1 MKLLNYKLQNQIEAL
16 GENKPTNYFKDYLK
30 AVLEDTNTTYFQ
42 KCDYLGL
49 SLSEIKSKI
58 DTLSGDISELQEL
71 KKNLSTAL
79 EIAKELIAEI
89 FIENGIDRI
98 DGNIISSLTLSKES
112 TKPKDEIRILDE
124 NALMDLGYVKFSIDM
139 DALKADIN
147 AGKADELKDFVEVST
162 TYSIVPAKI
171 KVNKKRS
178 GLKALEQTDEI
189 LEQVAEEAK
198 MFNDQQTKALSSELS
213 ADRIKVRDKA
223 NIKLSYLEGFDII
236 DTANSIFGFGG
247 WAYTISSLEQ
257 VSQEVNANQNVVVC
271 YKAIVKV
278 DVYDINH
285 STMISRQDVGF
296 GTGVARN
303 LADAHENSA
312 KEAVTDALKR
322 SLRSFGN
329 QFGNS
334 LYDKSKS
341 VAQNNAPSNMPNAP
355 ANQNA
360 GFGQNQAIPNQ
371 APNQAMPSQIPNQA
385 MPNQV
390 PNDQVMGDIQS
401 LRNMG
406 LDVVEQNGF
415 LLVRG
420 NNIFAKKDTIKA
432 LGFRWDSKTKQW
444 YKQLSNAA

>member
-1 MKLLNYKLQNQIEAL
+1 
-16 GENKPTNYFKDYLK
+16 
-30 AVLEDTNTTYFQ
+30 
-42 KCDYLGL
+42 
-49 SLSEIKSKI
+49 
-58 DTLSGDISELQEL
+58 
-71 KKNLSTAL
+71 
-79 EIAKELIAEI
+79 
-89 FIENGIDRI
+89 
-98 DGNIISSLTLSKES
+98 
-112 TKPKDEIRILDE
+112 
-124 NALMDLGYVKFSIDM
+124 
-139 DALKADIN
+139 
-147 AGKADELKDFVEVST
+147 
-162 TYSIVPAKI
+162 
-171 KVNKKRS
+171 
-178 GLKALEQTDEI
+178 
-189 LEQVAEEAK
+189 

-213 ADRIKVRDKA
+213 KDRIKVRDKA

-236 DTANSIFGFGG
+236 DTANNIFGFGG

-257 VSQEVNANQNVVVC
+257 VSQEVNSNQNVVVC

-278 DVYDINH
+278 DVYDIDH

-296 GTGVARN
+296 GTGVARS

-341 VAQNNAPSNMPNAP
+341 VAQNNAPSNIPNAP

-371 APNQAMPSQIPNQA
+371 APSQA
-385 MPNQV
+385 MPNQA

>member
-1 MKLLNYKLQNQIEAL
+1 
-16 GENKPTNYFKDYLK
+16 
-30 AVLEDTNTTYFQ
+30 
-42 KCDYLGL
+42 
-49 SLSEIKSKI
+49 
-58 DTLSGDISELQEL
+58 
-71 KKNLSTAL
+71 
-79 EIAKELIAEI
+79 
-89 FIENGIDRI
+89 
-98 DGNIISSLTLSKES
+98 
-112 TKPKDEIRILDE
+112 
-124 NALMDLGYVKFSIDM
+124 
-139 DALKADIN
+139 
-147 AGKADELKDFVEVST
+147 
-162 TYSIVPAKI
+162 
-171 KVNKKRS
+171 
-178 GLKALEQTDEI
+178 
-189 LEQVAEEAK
+189 

-236 DTANSIFGFGG
+236 DTANNIFGFGG

-278 DVYDINH
+278 DVYDIDH

-296 GTGVARN
+296 GTGVARS

-341 VAQNNAPSNMPNAP
+341 VAQNPPSNMPNAP

-371 APNQAMPSQIPNQA
+371 APSQA
-385 MPNQV
+385 MPNQA

>member
-1 MKLLNYKLQNQIEAL
+1 
-16 GENKPTNYFKDYLK
+16 
-30 AVLEDTNTTYFQ
+30 
-42 KCDYLGL
+42 
-49 SLSEIKSKI
+49 
-58 DTLSGDISELQEL
+58 
-71 KKNLSTAL
+71 
-79 EIAKELIAEI
+79 
-89 FIENGIDRI
+89 
-98 DGNIISSLTLSKES
+98 
-112 TKPKDEIRILDE
+112 
-124 NALMDLGYVKFSIDM
+124 
-139 DALKADIN
+139 
-147 AGKADELKDFVEVST
+147 
-162 TYSIVPAKI
+162 
-171 KVNKKRS
+171 
-178 GLKALEQTDEI
+178 
-189 LEQVAEEAK
+189 
-198 MFNDQQTKALSSELS
+198 MFNDQQTKALSNELS

-236 DTANSIFGFGG
+236 DTANNIFGYGN

-278 DVYDINH
+278 DVYDIDH

-296 GTGVARN
+296 GTGVARS

-341 VAQNNAPSNMPNAP
+341 LVQNSNGNIPKP
-355 ANQNA
+355 VLDTANS
-360 GFGQNQAIPNQ
+360 GQNQAMMQNQ
-371 APNQAMPSQIPNQA
+371 
-385 MPNQV
+385 MPNNQT
-390 PNDQVMGDIQS
+390 MGDVQS
-401 LRNMG
+401 LNNLG

-415 LLVRG
+415 LLIRG
-420 NNIFAKKDTIKA
+420 NNIFAKKDAIKS

>member
-1 MKLLNYKLQNQIEAL
+1 
-16 GENKPTNYFKDYLK
+16 
-30 AVLEDTNTTYFQ
+30 
-42 KCDYLGL
+42 
-49 SLSEIKSKI
+49 
-58 DTLSGDISELQEL
+58 
-71 KKNLSTAL
+71 
-79 EIAKELIAEI
+79 
-89 FIENGIDRI
+89 
-98 DGNIISSLTLSKES
+98 
-112 TKPKDEIRILDE
+112 
-124 NALMDLGYVKFSIDM
+124 
-139 DALKADIN
+139 
-147 AGKADELKDFVEVST
+147 
-162 TYSIVPAKI
+162 
-171 KVNKKRS
+171 
-178 GLKALEQTDEI
+178 
-189 LEQVAEEAK
+189 
-198 MFNDQQTKALSSELS
+198 MFNDKQMKALQSELS
-213 ADRIKVRDKA
+213 KDRIKVRDKA

-236 DTANSIFGFGG
+236 DTANSIFGYGN

-257 VSQEVNANQNVVVC
+257 VSQEVNANQNVVIC

-278 DVYDINH
+278 DVYGIDH

-296 GTGVARN
+296 GTGVARS

-334 LYDKSKS
+334 LYDKSKI
-341 VAQNNAPSNMPNAP
+341 VAQNNAPSNIPNAP

-385 MPNQV
+385 

-401 LRNMG
+401 LRNLG

-415 LLVRG
+415 LLVKG

>member
-1 MKLLNYKLQNQIEAL
+1 
-16 GENKPTNYFKDYLK
+16 
-30 AVLEDTNTTYFQ
+30 
-42 KCDYLGL
+42 
-49 SLSEIKSKI
+49 
-58 DTLSGDISELQEL
+58 
-71 KKNLSTAL
+71 
-79 EIAKELIAEI
+79 
-89 FIENGIDRI
+89 
-98 DGNIISSLTLSKES
+98 
-112 TKPKDEIRILDE
+112 
-124 NALMDLGYVKFSIDM
+124 
-139 DALKADIN
+139 
-147 AGKADELKDFVEVST
+147 
-162 TYSIVPAKI
+162 
-171 KVNKKRS
+171 
-178 GLKALEQTDEI
+178 
-189 LEQVAEEAK
+189 
-198 MFNDQQTKALSSELS
+198 MFNDQQIKALQSELS

-236 DTANSIFGFGG
+236 DTANNIFGYGN

-278 DVYDINH
+278 DVYDIDH

-296 GTGVARN
+296 GTGVARS

-341 VAQNNAPSNMPNAP
+341 VSQNTPSNMPNVP

-371 APNQAMPSQIPNQA
+371 APSQA
-385 MPNQV
+385 MPNQA

-415 LLVRG
+415 LLVKG

>member
-1 MKLLNYKLQNQIEAL
+1 
-16 GENKPTNYFKDYLK
+16 
-30 AVLEDTNTTYFQ
+30 
-42 KCDYLGL
+42 
-49 SLSEIKSKI
+49 
-58 DTLSGDISELQEL
+58 
-71 KKNLSTAL
+71 
-79 EIAKELIAEI
+79 
-89 FIENGIDRI
+89 
-98 DGNIISSLTLSKES
+98 
-112 TKPKDEIRILDE
+112 
-124 NALMDLGYVKFSIDM
+124 
-139 DALKADIN
+139 
-147 AGKADELKDFVEVST
+147 
-162 TYSIVPAKI
+162 
-171 KVNKKRS
+171 
-178 GLKALEQTDEI
+178 
-189 LEQVAEEAK
+189 

-236 DTANSIFGFGG
+236 DTANNIFGFGG

-257 VSQEVNANQNVVVC
+257 VSQEVNSNQNVVVC
-271 YKAIVKV
+271 YKAIVKI
-278 DVYDINH
+278 DVYDIDH

-296 GTGVARN
+296 GTGVARS

-341 VAQNNAPSNMPNAP
+341 VAQNAPSNMPNAP

-360 GFGQNQAIPNQ
+360 GFGQNQTIPNQ
-371 APNQAMPSQIPNQA
+371 APSQA
-385 MPNQV
+385 MPNQA

>member
-1 MKLLNYKLQNQIEAL
+1 
-16 GENKPTNYFKDYLK
+16 
-30 AVLEDTNTTYFQ
+30 
-42 KCDYLGL
+42 
-49 SLSEIKSKI
+49 
-58 DTLSGDISELQEL
+58 
-71 KKNLSTAL
+71 
-79 EIAKELIAEI
+79 
-89 FIENGIDRI
+89 
-98 DGNIISSLTLSKES
+98 
-112 TKPKDEIRILDE
+112 
-124 NALMDLGYVKFSIDM
+124 
-139 DALKADIN
+139 
-147 AGKADELKDFVEVST
+147 
-162 TYSIVPAKI
+162 
-171 KVNKKRS
+171 
-178 GLKALEQTDEI
+178 
-189 LEQVAEEAK
+189 
-198 MFNDQQTKALSSELS
+198 MFNDQQTKALQSELS
-213 ADRIKVRDKA
+213 SDRIKVRDKA

-236 DTANSIFGFGG
+236 DTANNIFGFGG

-278 DVYDINH
+278 DVYDIDH
-285 STMISRQDVGF
+285 STMISPQDVGF

-341 VAQNNAPSNMPNAP
+341 VAQNTPSNMPNAP

-371 APNQAMPSQIPNQA
+371 AMPNQA
-385 MPNQV
+385 

>member
-1 MKLLNYKLQNQIEAL
+1 
-16 GENKPTNYFKDYLK
+16 
-30 AVLEDTNTTYFQ
+30 
-42 KCDYLGL
+42 
-49 SLSEIKSKI
+49 
-58 DTLSGDISELQEL
+58 
-71 KKNLSTAL
+71 
-79 EIAKELIAEI
+79 
-89 FIENGIDRI
+89 
-98 DGNIISSLTLSKES
+98 
-112 TKPKDEIRILDE
+112 
-124 NALMDLGYVKFSIDM
+124 
-139 DALKADIN
+139 
-147 AGKADELKDFVEVST
+147 
-162 TYSIVPAKI
+162 
-171 KVNKKRS
+171 
-178 GLKALEQTDEI
+178 
-189 LEQVAEEAK
+189 
-198 MFNDQQTKALSSELS
+198 MFNDQQTKALQSELS
-213 ADRIKVRDKA
+213 TDRIKVRDKA

-236 DTANSIFGFGG
+236 DTANNIFGFGG

-257 VSQEVNANQNVVVC
+257 VSQEVNANQNVVIC

-278 DVYDINH
+278 DVYDIDH

-296 GTGVARN
+296 GTGVARS

-341 VAQNNAPSNMPNAP
+341 VAQNTPSNMPNAP

-371 APNQAMPSQIPNQA
+371 APSQA
-385 MPNQV
+385 MPNQA

>member
-1 MKLLNYKLQNQIEAL
+1 
-16 GENKPTNYFKDYLK
+16 
-30 AVLEDTNTTYFQ
+30 
-42 KCDYLGL
+42 
-49 SLSEIKSKI
+49 
-58 DTLSGDISELQEL
+58 
-71 KKNLSTAL
+71 
-79 EIAKELIAEI
+79 
-89 FIENGIDRI
+89 
-98 DGNIISSLTLSKES
+98 
-112 TKPKDEIRILDE
+112 
-124 NALMDLGYVKFSIDM
+124 
-139 DALKADIN
+139 
-147 AGKADELKDFVEVST
+147 
-162 TYSIVPAKI
+162 
-171 KVNKKRS
+171 
-178 GLKALEQTDEI
+178 
-189 LEQVAEEAK
+189 

-236 DTANSIFGFGG
+236 DTANNIFGFGG

-257 VSQEVNANQNVVVC
+257 VSQEVNANQNVVIC

-278 DVYDINH
+278 DVYDIDH

-296 GTGVARN
+296 GTGVARS

-341 VAQNNAPSNMPNAP
+341 VAQNNAPSNIPNTP
-355 ANQNA
+355 AKQNA

-371 APNQAMPSQIPNQA
+371 APSQA
-385 MPNQV
+385 MPNQA

>member
-1 MKLLNYKLQNQIEAL
+1 
-16 GENKPTNYFKDYLK
+16 
-30 AVLEDTNTTYFQ
+30 
-42 KCDYLGL
+42 
-49 SLSEIKSKI
+49 
-58 DTLSGDISELQEL
+58 
-71 KKNLSTAL
+71 
-79 EIAKELIAEI
+79 
-89 FIENGIDRI
+89 
-98 DGNIISSLTLSKES
+98 
-112 TKPKDEIRILDE
+112 
-124 NALMDLGYVKFSIDM
+124 
-139 DALKADIN
+139 
-147 AGKADELKDFVEVST
+147 
-162 TYSIVPAKI
+162 
-171 KVNKKRS
+171 
-178 GLKALEQTDEI
+178 
-189 LEQVAEEAK
+189 
-198 MFNDQQTKALSSELS
+198 MFNDQQTKALSSELNT
-213 ADRIKVRDKA
+213 DRIKVRDKA

-236 DTANSIFGFGG
+236 DTANNIFGYGN

-278 DVYDINH
+278 DVYDIDHN
-285 STMISRQDVGF
+285 TMISRQDVGF
-296 GTGVARN
+296 GTGVARS

-341 VAQNNAPSNMPNAP
+341 VAQNTPSNMPNVP

-371 APNQAMPSQIPNQA
+371 APSQA
-385 MPNQV
+385 MPNQA

>member
-1 MKLLNYKLQNQIEAL
+1 
-16 GENKPTNYFKDYLK
+16 
-30 AVLEDTNTTYFQ
+30 
-42 KCDYLGL
+42 
-49 SLSEIKSKI
+49 
-58 DTLSGDISELQEL
+58 
-71 KKNLSTAL
+71 
-79 EIAKELIAEI
+79 
-89 FIENGIDRI
+89 
-98 DGNIISSLTLSKES
+98 
-112 TKPKDEIRILDE
+112 
-124 NALMDLGYVKFSIDM
+124 
-139 DALKADIN
+139 
-147 AGKADELKDFVEVST
+147 
-162 TYSIVPAKI
+162 
-171 KVNKKRS
+171 
-178 GLKALEQTDEI
+178 
-189 LEQVAEEAK
+189 
-198 MFNDQQTKALSSELS
+198 MFNDKQTKALSSELS

-278 DVYDINH
+278 DVYDIDHN
-285 STMISRQDVGF
+285 TMISRQDVGF
-296 GTGVARN
+296 GTGVARS

-341 VAQNNAPSNMPNAP
+341 VAQNSNAPSNIPNAP

-371 APNQAMPSQIPNQA
+371 APNQAMPNQA
-385 MPNQV
+385 

>member
-1 MKLLNYKLQNQIEAL
+1 
-16 GENKPTNYFKDYLK
+16 
-30 AVLEDTNTTYFQ
+30 
-42 KCDYLGL
+42 
-49 SLSEIKSKI
+49 
-58 DTLSGDISELQEL
+58 
-71 KKNLSTAL
+71 
-79 EIAKELIAEI
+79 
-89 FIENGIDRI
+89 
-98 DGNIISSLTLSKES
+98 
-112 TKPKDEIRILDE
+112 
-124 NALMDLGYVKFSIDM
+124 
-139 DALKADIN
+139 
-147 AGKADELKDFVEVST
+147 
-162 TYSIVPAKI
+162 
-171 KVNKKRS
+171 
-178 GLKALEQTDEI
+178 
-189 LEQVAEEAK
+189 
-198 MFNDQQTKALSSELS
+198 MFNDQQVKTLSSELS
-213 ADRIKVRDKA
+213 KDRIKVRDKA

-278 DVYDINH
+278 DVYDIDH

-296 GTGVARN
+296 GTGVARS

-334 LYDKSKS
+334 LYDKSKI
-341 VAQNNAPSNMPNAP
+341 VAQNNTPSNMPNAP

-385 MPNQV
+385 

>member
-1 MKLLNYKLQNQIEAL
+1 
-16 GENKPTNYFKDYLK
+16 
-30 AVLEDTNTTYFQ
+30 
-42 KCDYLGL
+42 
-49 SLSEIKSKI
+49 
-58 DTLSGDISELQEL
+58 
-71 KKNLSTAL
+71 
-79 EIAKELIAEI
+79 
-89 FIENGIDRI
+89 
-98 DGNIISSLTLSKES
+98 
-112 TKPKDEIRILDE
+112 
-124 NALMDLGYVKFSIDM
+124 
-139 DALKADIN
+139 
-147 AGKADELKDFVEVST
+147 
-162 TYSIVPAKI
+162 
-171 KVNKKRS
+171 
-178 GLKALEQTDEI
+178 
-189 LEQVAEEAK
+189 
-198 MFNDQQTKALSSELS
+198 MFNDQQTKALQSELS
-213 ADRIKVRDKA
+213 TDRIKVRDKA

-236 DTANSIFGFGG
+236 DTANNIFGYGN

-271 YKAIVKV
+271 YKAIVKI
-278 DVYDINH
+278 DVYDIDH

-296 GTGVARN
+296 GTGVARS

-341 VAQNNAPSNMPNAP
+341 VAQNTPSNIPNAP

-371 APNQAMPSQIPNQA
+371 APSQA
-385 MPNQV
+385 MPNQA

>member
-1 MKLLNYKLQNQIEAL
+1 
-16 GENKPTNYFKDYLK
+16 
-30 AVLEDTNTTYFQ
+30 
-42 KCDYLGL
+42 
-49 SLSEIKSKI
+49 
-58 DTLSGDISELQEL
+58 
-71 KKNLSTAL
+71 
-79 EIAKELIAEI
+79 
-89 FIENGIDRI
+89 
-98 DGNIISSLTLSKES
+98 
-112 TKPKDEIRILDE
+112 
-124 NALMDLGYVKFSIDM
+124 
-139 DALKADIN
+139 
-147 AGKADELKDFVEVST
+147 
-162 TYSIVPAKI
+162 
-171 KVNKKRS
+171 
-178 GLKALEQTDEI
+178 
-189 LEQVAEEAK
+189 
-198 MFNDQQTKALSSELS
+198 MFNDQQIKALQSELS

-278 DVYDINH
+278 DVYDIDH

-296 GTGVARN
+296 GTGVARS

-341 VAQNNAPSNMPNAP
+341 VAQNTPSNMPNVP

-371 APNQAMPSQIPNQA
+371 APSQA
-385 MPNQV
+385 MPNQA

-415 LLVRG
+415 LLVKG

>member
-1 MKLLNYKLQNQIEAL
+1 
-16 GENKPTNYFKDYLK
+16 
-30 AVLEDTNTTYFQ
+30 
-42 KCDYLGL
+42 
-49 SLSEIKSKI
+49 
-58 DTLSGDISELQEL
+58 
-71 KKNLSTAL
+71 
-79 EIAKELIAEI
+79 
-89 FIENGIDRI
+89 
-98 DGNIISSLTLSKES
+98 
-112 TKPKDEIRILDE
+112 
-124 NALMDLGYVKFSIDM
+124 
-139 DALKADIN
+139 
-147 AGKADELKDFVEVST
+147 
-162 TYSIVPAKI
+162 
-171 KVNKKRS
+171 
-178 GLKALEQTDEI
+178 
-189 LEQVAEEAK
+189 
-198 MFNDQQTKALSSELS
+198 MFNDQQTKALQSELS
-213 ADRIKVRDKA
+213 TDRIKVRDKA

-236 DTANSIFGFGG
+236 DTANNIFGFGG

-257 VSQEVNANQNVVVC
+257 VSQEVNANQNVVIC

-278 DVYDINH
+278 DVYDIDH

-296 GTGVARN
+296 GTGVARS

-341 VAQNNAPSNMPNAP
+341 VAQNTPSNMPNVP

-371 APNQAMPSQIPNQA
+371 APSQA
-385 MPNQV
+385 MPNQA

>member
-1 MKLLNYKLQNQIEAL
+1 
-16 GENKPTNYFKDYLK
+16 
-30 AVLEDTNTTYFQ
+30 
-42 KCDYLGL
+42 
-49 SLSEIKSKI
+49 
-58 DTLSGDISELQEL
+58 
-71 KKNLSTAL
+71 
-79 EIAKELIAEI
+79 
-89 FIENGIDRI
+89 
-98 DGNIISSLTLSKES
+98 
-112 TKPKDEIRILDE
+112 
-124 NALMDLGYVKFSIDM
+124 
-139 DALKADIN
+139 
-147 AGKADELKDFVEVST
+147 
-162 TYSIVPAKI
+162 
-171 KVNKKRS
+171 
-178 GLKALEQTDEI
+178 
-189 LEQVAEEAK
+189 
-198 MFNDQQTKALSSELS
+198 MFNDQQTKALQSELS
-213 ADRIKVRDKA
+213 SDRIKVRDKA

-236 DTANSIFGFGG
+236 DTANNIFGYGN

-257 VSQEVNANQNVVVC
+257 VSQEVNANQNVVIC

-278 DVYDINH
+278 DVYDIDH

-341 VAQNNAPSNMPNAP
+341 VAQNNAPSNIPNTP
-355 ANQNA
+355 AKQNA

-371 APNQAMPSQIPNQA
+371 APSQA
-385 MPNQV
+385 MPNQA

>member
-1 MKLLNYKLQNQIEAL
+1 
-16 GENKPTNYFKDYLK
+16 
-30 AVLEDTNTTYFQ
+30 
-42 KCDYLGL
+42 
-49 SLSEIKSKI
+49 
-58 DTLSGDISELQEL
+58 
-71 KKNLSTAL
+71 
-79 EIAKELIAEI
+79 
-89 FIENGIDRI
+89 
-98 DGNIISSLTLSKES
+98 
-112 TKPKDEIRILDE
+112 
-124 NALMDLGYVKFSIDM
+124 
-139 DALKADIN
+139 
-147 AGKADELKDFVEVST
+147 
-162 TYSIVPAKI
+162 
-171 KVNKKRS
+171 
-178 GLKALEQTDEI
+178 
-189 LEQVAEEAK
+189 

-236 DTANSIFGFGG
+236 DTANNIFGYGN

-257 VSQEVNANQNVVVC
+257 VSQEVNANQNVVIC

-278 DVYDINH
+278 DVYDIDH

-341 VAQNNAPSNMPNAP
+341 VAQNTPSNMPNAP

-371 APNQAMPSQIPNQA
+371 APSQA
-385 MPNQV
+385 MPNQA

-415 LLVRG
+415 LLVKG

>member
-1 MKLLNYKLQNQIEAL
+1 
-16 GENKPTNYFKDYLK
+16 
-30 AVLEDTNTTYFQ
+30 
-42 KCDYLGL
+42 
-49 SLSEIKSKI
+49 
-58 DTLSGDISELQEL
+58 
-71 KKNLSTAL
+71 
-79 EIAKELIAEI
+79 
-89 FIENGIDRI
+89 
-98 DGNIISSLTLSKES
+98 
-112 TKPKDEIRILDE
+112 
-124 NALMDLGYVKFSIDM
+124 
-139 DALKADIN
+139 
-147 AGKADELKDFVEVST
+147 
-162 TYSIVPAKI
+162 
-171 KVNKKRS
+171 
-178 GLKALEQTDEI
+178 
-189 LEQVAEEAK
+189 
-198 MFNDQQTKALSSELS
+198 MFNDKQMKALQSELS
-213 ADRIKVRDKA
+213 KDRIKVRDKA

-236 DTANSIFGFGG
+236 DTANNIFGYGN

-257 VSQEVNANQNVVVC
+257 VSQEVNANQNVVIC
-271 YKAIVKV
+271 YKAIVKI
-278 DVYDINH
+278 DVYDIDH

-296 GTGVARN
+296 GTGVARS

-341 VAQNNAPSNMPNAP
+341 VAQNTPSNMPNAP

-371 APNQAMPSQIPNQA
+371 APSQA
-385 MPNQV
+385 MPNQA

>member
-1 MKLLNYKLQNQIEAL
+1 
-16 GENKPTNYFKDYLK
+16 
-30 AVLEDTNTTYFQ
+30 
-42 KCDYLGL
+42 
-49 SLSEIKSKI
+49 
-58 DTLSGDISELQEL
+58 
-71 KKNLSTAL
+71 
-79 EIAKELIAEI
+79 
-89 FIENGIDRI
+89 
-98 DGNIISSLTLSKES
+98 
-112 TKPKDEIRILDE
+112 
-124 NALMDLGYVKFSIDM
+124 
-139 DALKADIN
+139 
-147 AGKADELKDFVEVST
+147 
-162 TYSIVPAKI
+162 
-171 KVNKKRS
+171 
-178 GLKALEQTDEI
+178 
-189 LEQVAEEAK
+189 
-198 MFNDQQTKALSSELS
+198 MFNDKQMKALQSELS

-257 VSQEVNANQNVVVC
+257 VSQEVNANQNVVIC

-278 DVYDINH
+278 DVYDIDH

-296 GTGVARN
+296 GTGVARS

-341 VAQNNAPSNMPNAP
+341 VAQNTPSNMPNVP

-371 APNQAMPSQIPNQA
+371 APSQA
-385 MPNQV
+385 MPNQA
-390 PNDQVMGDIQS
+390 PNDQVMGNIQS

>member
-1 MKLLNYKLQNQIEAL
+1 
-16 GENKPTNYFKDYLK
+16 
-30 AVLEDTNTTYFQ
+30 
-42 KCDYLGL
+42 
-49 SLSEIKSKI
+49 
-58 DTLSGDISELQEL
+58 
-71 KKNLSTAL
+71 
-79 EIAKELIAEI
+79 
-89 FIENGIDRI
+89 
-98 DGNIISSLTLSKES
+98 
-112 TKPKDEIRILDE
+112 
-124 NALMDLGYVKFSIDM
+124 
-139 DALKADIN
+139 
-147 AGKADELKDFVEVST
+147 
-162 TYSIVPAKI
+162 
-171 KVNKKRS
+171 
-178 GLKALEQTDEI
+178 
-189 LEQVAEEAK
+189 
-198 MFNDQQTKALSSELS
+198 MFNDQQVKTLSSELS
-213 ADRIKVRDKA
+213 KDRIKVRDKA

-236 DTANSIFGFGG
+236 DTANNIFGFGG
-247 WAYTISSLEQ
+247 WAYAISSLEQ
-257 VSQEVNANQNVVVC
+257 VSQEVNANHNVVIC
-271 YKAIVKV
+271 YNAIVKV
-278 DVYDINH
+278 DVYDIDH

-296 GTGVARN
+296 GTGVARS

-322 SLRSFGN
+322 SLRSFRN

-341 VAQNNAPSNMPNAP
+341 VAQNTPSNMPNAP

-371 APNQAMPSQIPNQA
+371 AANQAMPSQIPNQA
-385 MPNQV
+385 PSQAMPNQA

-432 LGFRWDSKTKQW
+432 LGLRWDSKTKQS

>member
-1 MKLLNYKLQNQIEAL
+1 
-16 GENKPTNYFKDYLK
+16 
-30 AVLEDTNTTYFQ
+30 
-42 KCDYLGL
+42 
-49 SLSEIKSKI
+49 
-58 DTLSGDISELQEL
+58 
-71 KKNLSTAL
+71 
-79 EIAKELIAEI
+79 
-89 FIENGIDRI
+89 
-98 DGNIISSLTLSKES
+98 
-112 TKPKDEIRILDE
+112 
-124 NALMDLGYVKFSIDM
+124 
-139 DALKADIN
+139 
-147 AGKADELKDFVEVST
+147 
-162 TYSIVPAKI
+162 
-171 KVNKKRS
+171 
-178 GLKALEQTDEI
+178 
-189 LEQVAEEAK
+189 
-198 MFNDQQTKALSSELS
+198 MFNDKQMKALQSELS
-213 ADRIKVRDKA
+213 KDRIKVRDKA

-236 DTANSIFGFGG
+236 DTANNIFGYGN

-257 VSQEVNANQNVVVC
+257 VSQEVNANQNVVIC

-278 DVYDINH
+278 DVYGIDH

-296 GTGVARN
+296 GTGVARS

-334 LYDKSKS
+334 LYDKSKI
-341 VAQNNAPSNMPNAP
+341 VAQNNAPSNIPNAP

-371 APNQAMPSQIPNQA
+371 AANHAMPSQIPNQA
-385 MPNQV
+385 

-401 LRNMG
+401 LRNLG

-415 LLVRG
+415 LLVKG

>member
-1 MKLLNYKLQNQIEAL
+1 
-16 GENKPTNYFKDYLK
+16 
-30 AVLEDTNTTYFQ
+30 
-42 KCDYLGL
+42 
-49 SLSEIKSKI
+49 
-58 DTLSGDISELQEL
+58 
-71 KKNLSTAL
+71 
-79 EIAKELIAEI
+79 
-89 FIENGIDRI
+89 
-98 DGNIISSLTLSKES
+98 
-112 TKPKDEIRILDE
+112 
-124 NALMDLGYVKFSIDM
+124 
-139 DALKADIN
+139 
-147 AGKADELKDFVEVST
+147 
-162 TYSIVPAKI
+162 
-171 KVNKKRS
+171 
-178 GLKALEQTDEI
+178 
-189 LEQVAEEAK
+189 
-198 MFNDQQTKALSSELS
+198 MFNDKQMKALQSELS
-213 ADRIKVRDKA
+213 SDRIKVRDKA

-236 DTANSIFGFGG
+236 DTANSIFGYGN

-257 VSQEVNANQNVVVC
+257 VSQEVNANQNVVIC

-278 DVYDINH
+278 DVYGIDH

-322 SLRSFGN
+322 SLRGFGN

-334 LYDKSKS
+334 LYDKSKI
-341 VAQNNAPSNMPNAP
+341 VAQNNTPSNMPNAP

-385 MPNQV
+385 MPNQA

-415 LLVRG
+415 LLVKG
-420 NNIFAKKDTIKA
+420 NNIFAKKDAIKS
-432 LGFRWDSKTKQW
+432 LGFRWDGGTKQW

>member
-1 MKLLNYKLQNQIEAL
+1 
-16 GENKPTNYFKDYLK
+16 
-30 AVLEDTNTTYFQ
+30 
-42 KCDYLGL
+42 
-49 SLSEIKSKI
+49 
-58 DTLSGDISELQEL
+58 
-71 KKNLSTAL
+71 
-79 EIAKELIAEI
+79 
-89 FIENGIDRI
+89 
-98 DGNIISSLTLSKES
+98 
-112 TKPKDEIRILDE
+112 
-124 NALMDLGYVKFSIDM
+124 
-139 DALKADIN
+139 
-147 AGKADELKDFVEVST
+147 
-162 TYSIVPAKI
+162 
-171 KVNKKRS
+171 
-178 GLKALEQTDEI
+178 
-189 LEQVAEEAK
+189 

-213 ADRIKVRDKA
+213 SDRIKVRDKA

-236 DTANSIFGFGG
+236 DTANNIFGFGG

-278 DVYDINH
+278 DVYDIDH

-296 GTGVARN
+296 GTGVARS

-341 VAQNNAPSNMPNAP
+341 VAQNTPSNMPNAP

-371 APNQAMPSQIPNQA
+371 APSQA
-385 MPNQV
+385 MPNQA
-390 PNDQVMGDIQS
+390 PNDQVMDDIQS

>member
-1 MKLLNYKLQNQIEAL
+1 
-16 GENKPTNYFKDYLK
+16 
-30 AVLEDTNTTYFQ
+30 
-42 KCDYLGL
+42 
-49 SLSEIKSKI
+49 
-58 DTLSGDISELQEL
+58 
-71 KKNLSTAL
+71 
-79 EIAKELIAEI
+79 
-89 FIENGIDRI
+89 
-98 DGNIISSLTLSKES
+98 
-112 TKPKDEIRILDE
+112 
-124 NALMDLGYVKFSIDM
+124 
-139 DALKADIN
+139 
-147 AGKADELKDFVEVST
+147 
-162 TYSIVPAKI
+162 
-171 KVNKKRS
+171 
-178 GLKALEQTDEI
+178 
-189 LEQVAEEAK
+189 
-198 MFNDQQTKALSSELS
+198 MFNDKQMKALQSELS
-213 ADRIKVRDKA
+213 TDRIKVRDKA

-236 DTANSIFGFGG
+236 DTANNIFGFGG

-278 DVYDINH
+278 DVYDIDH

-296 GTGVARN
+296 GTGVARS

-341 VAQNNAPSNMPNAP
+341 VAQNTPSNIPNAP

-371 APNQAMPSQIPNQA
+371 APSQA
-385 MPNQV
+385 MPNQA

-415 LLVRG
+415 LLVKG

>member
-1 MKLLNYKLQNQIEAL
+1 
-16 GENKPTNYFKDYLK
+16 
-30 AVLEDTNTTYFQ
+30 
-42 KCDYLGL
+42 
-49 SLSEIKSKI
+49 
-58 DTLSGDISELQEL
+58 
-71 KKNLSTAL
+71 
-79 EIAKELIAEI
+79 
-89 FIENGIDRI
+89 
-98 DGNIISSLTLSKES
+98 
-112 TKPKDEIRILDE
+112 
-124 NALMDLGYVKFSIDM
+124 
-139 DALKADIN
+139 
-147 AGKADELKDFVEVST
+147 
-162 TYSIVPAKI
+162 
-171 KVNKKRS
+171 
-178 GLKALEQTDEI
+178 
-189 LEQVAEEAK
+189 

-236 DTANSIFGFGG
+236 DTANNIFGFGG

-257 VSQEVNANQNVVVC
+257 VSQEVNANQNVVIC
-271 YKAIVKV
+271 YKAIVKI
-278 DVYDINH
+278 DVYDIDH

-296 GTGVARN
+296 GTGVARS

-341 VAQNNAPSNMPNAP
+341 VAQNTPSNMPNAP

-371 APNQAMPSQIPNQA
+371 APSQA

>member
-1 MKLLNYKLQNQIEAL
+1 
-16 GENKPTNYFKDYLK
+16 
-30 AVLEDTNTTYFQ
+30 
-42 KCDYLGL
+42 
-49 SLSEIKSKI
+49 
-58 DTLSGDISELQEL
+58 
-71 KKNLSTAL
+71 
-79 EIAKELIAEI
+79 
-89 FIENGIDRI
+89 
-98 DGNIISSLTLSKES
+98 
-112 TKPKDEIRILDE
+112 
-124 NALMDLGYVKFSIDM
+124 
-139 DALKADIN
+139 
-147 AGKADELKDFVEVST
+147 
-162 TYSIVPAKI
+162 
-171 KVNKKRS
+171 
-178 GLKALEQTDEI
+178 
-189 LEQVAEEAK
+189 

-213 ADRIKVRDKA
+213 KDRIKVRNKA

-236 DTANSIFGFGG
+236 DTANSIFGYGN

-278 DVYDINH
+278 DVYDIDH

-341 VAQNNAPSNMPNAP
+341 VAQNSNGNIPKPVLDTAHS
-355 ANQNA
+355 
-360 GFGQNQAIPNQ
+360 GQNQAMMQNQ
-371 APNQAMPSQIPNQA
+371 
-385 MPNQV
+385 MPNNQTMSDV
-390 PNDQVMGDIQS
+390 QS
-401 LRNMG
+401 LNNLG

>member
-1 MKLLNYKLQNQIEAL
+1 
-16 GENKPTNYFKDYLK
+16 
-30 AVLEDTNTTYFQ
+30 
-42 KCDYLGL
+42 
-49 SLSEIKSKI
+49 
-58 DTLSGDISELQEL
+58 
-71 KKNLSTAL
+71 
-79 EIAKELIAEI
+79 
-89 FIENGIDRI
+89 
-98 DGNIISSLTLSKES
+98 
-112 TKPKDEIRILDE
+112 
-124 NALMDLGYVKFSIDM
+124 
-139 DALKADIN
+139 
-147 AGKADELKDFVEVST
+147 
-162 TYSIVPAKI
+162 
-171 KVNKKRS
+171 
-178 GLKALEQTDEI
+178 
-189 LEQVAEEAK
+189 
-198 MFNDQQTKALSSELS
+198 MFNDKQMKALQSELS
-213 ADRIKVRDKA
+213 KDRIKVRDKA

-236 DTANSIFGFGG
+236 DTANNIFGFGG

-278 DVYDINH
+278 DVYDIDHN
-285 STMISRQDVGF
+285 TMISRQDVGF

-341 VAQNNAPSNMPNAP
+341 VAQNTPSNMPNAP

-371 APNQAMPSQIPNQA
+371 APSQA
-385 MPNQV
+385 MPNQA

-415 LLVRG
+415 LLVKG

>member
-1 MKLLNYKLQNQIEAL
+1 MRA
-16 GENKPTNYFKDYLK
+16 
-30 AVLEDTNTTYFQ
+30 
-42 KCDYLGL
+42 
-49 SLSEIKSKI
+49 
-58 DTLSGDISELQEL
+58 
-71 KKNLSTAL
+71 
-79 EIAKELIAEI
+79 
-89 FIENGIDRI
+89 
-98 DGNIISSLTLSKES
+98 
-112 TKPKDEIRILDE
+112 
-124 NALMDLGYVKFSIDM
+124 
-139 DALKADIN
+139 
-147 AGKADELKDFVEVST
+147 
-162 TYSIVPAKI
+162 
-171 KVNKKRS
+171 
-178 GLKALEQTDEI
+178 
-189 LEQVAEEAK
+189 
-198 MFNDQQTKALSSELS
+198 
-213 ADRIKVRDKA
+213 
-223 NIKLSYLEGFDII
+223 
-236 DTANSIFGFGG
+236 
-247 WAYTISSLEQ
+247 
-257 VSQEVNANQNVVVC
+257 
-271 YKAIVKV
+271 
-278 DVYDINH
+278 YDIDHN
-285 STMISRQDVGF
+285 TMISRQDVGF
-296 GTGVARN
+296 GTGVARS

-341 VAQNNAPSNMPNAP
+341 IAQNNAPSNMPNAP

-371 APNQAMPSQIPNQA
+371 APSQA
-385 MPNQV
+385 MPNQA

>member
-1 MKLLNYKLQNQIEAL
+1 
-16 GENKPTNYFKDYLK
+16 
-30 AVLEDTNTTYFQ
+30 
-42 KCDYLGL
+42 
-49 SLSEIKSKI
+49 
-58 DTLSGDISELQEL
+58 
-71 KKNLSTAL
+71 
-79 EIAKELIAEI
+79 
-89 FIENGIDRI
+89 
-98 DGNIISSLTLSKES
+98 
-112 TKPKDEIRILDE
+112 
-124 NALMDLGYVKFSIDM
+124 
-139 DALKADIN
+139 
-147 AGKADELKDFVEVST
+147 
-162 TYSIVPAKI
+162 
-171 KVNKKRS
+171 
-178 GLKALEQTDEI
+178 
-189 LEQVAEEAK
+189 
-198 MFNDQQTKALSSELS
+198 MFNDQQTKALQSELS
-213 ADRIKVRDKA
+213 TDRIKVRDKA

-236 DTANSIFGFGG
+236 DTANNIFGYGN

-278 DVYDINH
+278 DVYDIDH

-341 VAQNNAPSNMPNAP
+341 VAQNTPSNMPNAP

-371 APNQAMPSQIPNQA
+371 APSQA
-385 MPNQV
+385 MPNQA

>member
-1 MKLLNYKLQNQIEAL
+1 
-16 GENKPTNYFKDYLK
+16 
-30 AVLEDTNTTYFQ
+30 
-42 KCDYLGL
+42 
-49 SLSEIKSKI
+49 
-58 DTLSGDISELQEL
+58 
-71 KKNLSTAL
+71 
-79 EIAKELIAEI
+79 
-89 FIENGIDRI
+89 
-98 DGNIISSLTLSKES
+98 
-112 TKPKDEIRILDE
+112 
-124 NALMDLGYVKFSIDM
+124 
-139 DALKADIN
+139 
-147 AGKADELKDFVEVST
+147 
-162 TYSIVPAKI
+162 
-171 KVNKKRS
+171 
-178 GLKALEQTDEI
+178 
-189 LEQVAEEAK
+189 
-198 MFNDQQTKALSSELS
+198 MFNDQQTKALQSELS
-213 ADRIKVRDKA
+213 TDRIKVRDKA

-236 DTANSIFGFGG
+236 DTANNIFGFGG

-257 VSQEVNANQNVVVC
+257 VSQEVNANQNVVIC

-278 DVYDINH
+278 DVYDIDHN
-285 STMISRQDVGF
+285 TMISRQDVGF

-341 VAQNNAPSNMPNAP
+341 VVQNNAPSNIPNAP

-371 APNQAMPSQIPNQA
+371 APSQA
-385 MPNQV
+385 MPNQA

-406 LDVVEQNGF
+406 LDIVEQNGF

>member
-1 MKLLNYKLQNQIEAL
+1 
-16 GENKPTNYFKDYLK
+16 
-30 AVLEDTNTTYFQ
+30 
-42 KCDYLGL
+42 
-49 SLSEIKSKI
+49 
-58 DTLSGDISELQEL
+58 
-71 KKNLSTAL
+71 
-79 EIAKELIAEI
+79 
-89 FIENGIDRI
+89 
-98 DGNIISSLTLSKES
+98 
-112 TKPKDEIRILDE
+112 
-124 NALMDLGYVKFSIDM
+124 
-139 DALKADIN
+139 
-147 AGKADELKDFVEVST
+147 
-162 TYSIVPAKI
+162 
-171 KVNKKRS
+171 
-178 GLKALEQTDEI
+178 
-189 LEQVAEEAK
+189 
-198 MFNDQQTKALSSELS
+198 MFNDKQMKALQSELS

-236 DTANSIFGFGG
+236 DTANNIFGYGN

-278 DVYDINH
+278 DVYDIDHN
-285 STMISRQDVGF
+285 TMISRQDVGF
-296 GTGVARN
+296 GTGVARS

-341 VAQNNAPSNMPNAP
+341 VVQNNAPSNIPNAP

-371 APNQAMPSQIPNQA
+371 APSQA
-385 MPNQV
+385 MPNQA

>member
-1 MKLLNYKLQNQIEAL
+1 
-16 GENKPTNYFKDYLK
+16 
-30 AVLEDTNTTYFQ
+30 
-42 KCDYLGL
+42 
-49 SLSEIKSKI
+49 
-58 DTLSGDISELQEL
+58 
-71 KKNLSTAL
+71 
-79 EIAKELIAEI
+79 
-89 FIENGIDRI
+89 
-98 DGNIISSLTLSKES
+98 
-112 TKPKDEIRILDE
+112 
-124 NALMDLGYVKFSIDM
+124 
-139 DALKADIN
+139 
-147 AGKADELKDFVEVST
+147 
-162 TYSIVPAKI
+162 
-171 KVNKKRS
+171 
-178 GLKALEQTDEI
+178 
-189 LEQVAEEAK
+189 
-198 MFNDQQTKALSSELS
+198 MFNDKQMKALQSELS
-213 ADRIKVRDKA
+213 KDRIKVRDKA

-236 DTANSIFGFGG
+236 DTANNIFGFGG

-257 VSQEVNANQNVVVC
+257 VSQEVNSNQNVVIC

-278 DVYDINH
+278 DVYGIDH

-334 LYDKSKS
+334 LYDKSKI
-341 VAQNNAPSNMPNAP
+341 VAQNNAPSNIPNAP

-385 MPNQV
+385 

>member
-1 MKLLNYKLQNQIEAL
+1 
-16 GENKPTNYFKDYLK
+16 
-30 AVLEDTNTTYFQ
+30 
-42 KCDYLGL
+42 
-49 SLSEIKSKI
+49 
-58 DTLSGDISELQEL
+58 
-71 KKNLSTAL
+71 
-79 EIAKELIAEI
+79 
-89 FIENGIDRI
+89 
-98 DGNIISSLTLSKES
+98 
-112 TKPKDEIRILDE
+112 
-124 NALMDLGYVKFSIDM
+124 
-139 DALKADIN
+139 
-147 AGKADELKDFVEVST
+147 
-162 TYSIVPAKI
+162 
-171 KVNKKRS
+171 
-178 GLKALEQTDEI
+178 
-189 LEQVAEEAK
+189 

-236 DTANSIFGFGG
+236 DTANNIFGYGN

-278 DVYDINH
+278 DVYDIDH

-296 GTGVARN
+296 GTGVARS

-341 VAQNNAPSNMPNAP
+341 VAQNTPSNMPNVP

-385 MPNQV
+385 

>member
-1 MKLLNYKLQNQIEAL
+1 
-16 GENKPTNYFKDYLK
+16 
-30 AVLEDTNTTYFQ
+30 
-42 KCDYLGL
+42 
-49 SLSEIKSKI
+49 
-58 DTLSGDISELQEL
+58 
-71 KKNLSTAL
+71 
-79 EIAKELIAEI
+79 
-89 FIENGIDRI
+89 
-98 DGNIISSLTLSKES
+98 
-112 TKPKDEIRILDE
+112 
-124 NALMDLGYVKFSIDM
+124 
-139 DALKADIN
+139 
-147 AGKADELKDFVEVST
+147 
-162 TYSIVPAKI
+162 
-171 KVNKKRS
+171 
-178 GLKALEQTDEI
+178 
-189 LEQVAEEAK
+189 
-198 MFNDQQTKALSSELS
+198 MFNDQQTKALQSELS
-213 ADRIKVRDKA
+213 TDRIKVRDKA

-236 DTANSIFGFGG
+236 DTANNIFGYGN

-257 VSQEVNANQNVVVC
+257 VSQEVNANQNVVIC

-278 DVYDINH
+278 DVYDIDH

-334 LYDKSKS
+334 LYDKSKI
-341 VAQNNAPSNMPNAP
+341 VAQNNAPSNIPNAP

-371 APNQAMPSQIPNQA
+371 APSQA
-385 MPNQV
+385 MPNQA

-406 LDVVEQNGF
+406 FDVVEQNGF
-415 LLVRG
+415 LLVRC

-432 LGFRWDSKTKQW
+432 LGFRCDSKTKQW

>member
-1 MKLLNYKLQNQIEAL
+1 
-16 GENKPTNYFKDYLK
+16 
-30 AVLEDTNTTYFQ
+30 
-42 KCDYLGL
+42 
-49 SLSEIKSKI
+49 
-58 DTLSGDISELQEL
+58 
-71 KKNLSTAL
+71 
-79 EIAKELIAEI
+79 
-89 FIENGIDRI
+89 
-98 DGNIISSLTLSKES
+98 
-112 TKPKDEIRILDE
+112 
-124 NALMDLGYVKFSIDM
+124 
-139 DALKADIN
+139 
-147 AGKADELKDFVEVST
+147 
-162 TYSIVPAKI
+162 
-171 KVNKKRS
+171 
-178 GLKALEQTDEI
+178 
-189 LEQVAEEAK
+189 
-198 MFNDQQTKALSSELS
+198 MFNDKQMKALQSELS
-213 ADRIKVRDKA
+213 KDRIKVRDKA
-223 NIKLSYLEGFDII
+223 NIKLSYLEGFDVI
-236 DTANSIFGFGG
+236 DTANNIFGFGG
-247 WAYTISSLEQ
+247 WAYAISSLEQ
-257 VSQEVNANQNVVVC
+257 VSQEVNANQNVVIC
-271 YKAIVKV
+271 YKAIVKI
-278 DVYDINH
+278 DVYDIDH

-296 GTGVARN
+296 GTGVARS

-341 VAQNNAPSNMPNAP
+341 VAQNTPSNMPNAP

-371 APNQAMPSQIPNQA
+371 APSQA
-385 MPNQV
+385 MPNQA